1 MSNSNNRNQVKEVS
15 LAFLI
20 PMLAAIVLVPLI
32 VRIHVYDP
40 KISEYAWYTS
50 ETTKMDVFHYWK
62 NYWFSIL
69 GGVMACFA
77 VLLFFKEGKLPVK
90 KMFLPL
96 AVYAL
101 MCILST
107 IFSVSRY
114 HSIHG
119 FYEMFESIFCLLS
132 YCMLCYYAFL
142 VIRTEKS
149 LKTAAVFVLVGAALL
164 GIVGTSQY
172 FGKDIIMSEF
182 GKKLMLPESYGPDY
196 GLYPEKLSL
205 SFGIGRVYET
215 LYNPNYVGVYTA
227 MILPFLLV
235 LTVTVDHA
243 KKLIVYVPLII
254 LTMFSLVGSLS
265 RAGMIAI
272 IGSIV
277 LLLVMFYKM
286 IVKYWKQACGI
297 VLLLVIGIVGFDF
310 ARDHVISQR
319 FLSIFQSG
327 GEEEA
332 KQSLESIKLDKDH
345 YTMKYNGHELTIQ
358 AMPQEGSIVPLITD
372 EAGTQLSLS
381 VETAVTE
388 DGEEY
393 NYYLISDSG
402 YEGMVLQP
410 AYSGENLGI
419 QYIIDNFEY
428 FIYYSEEDGAY
439 VYQNGYGKK
448 SDITSSETADWK
460 IFRMFGGFSGRGY
473 IWSKSVPLLK
483 KYLFLGCGP
492 DTYTFVFPHTDYISA
507 NYNGYENQIITKPH
521 SMYLQTAIQ
530 TGMVSLIAWLVFY
543 VWYFVDSFRLYFRRE
558 YVAFSEKLGV
568 GIMIATASYMI
579 SGIANDSNPS
589 VAPIYWGLLG
599 IGIAANTIVRRT
611 RKEEEE
617 RAVRKKE
624 AIEKAKA
631 MREQKRQTA
640 DVMEK

>member
-1 MSNSNNRNQVKEVS
+1 MSNSNNRNQVKELSWV
-15 LAFLI
+15 FLV
-20 PMLAAIVLVPLI
+20 PMIAAIVFIPLI

-40 KISEYAWYTS
+40 KISEYVWYTS
-50 ETTKMDVFHYWK
+50 ETSKMDVFHYWK
-62 NYWFSIL
+62 NFWLSIL

-77 VLLFFKEGKLPVK
+77 ILLFFKEKKLAVK

-96 AVYAL
+96 AIYAL

-119 FYEMFESIFCLLS
+119 FYEMFESVFCLLS

-142 VIRTEKS
+142 VIRTEKQ
-149 LKTAAVFVLVGAALL
+149 LKTAAIWVLIGVAIL
-164 GIVGTSQY
+164 GIIGTSQY
-172 FGKDIIMSEF
+172 FGRDLVMSGF

-196 GLYPEKLSL
+196 GLYPDDLTL

-235 LTVTVDHA
+235 LTVTVDHV
-243 KKLIVYVPLII
+243 KKLLIYIPLII

-272 IGSIV
+272 LGSIV
-277 LLLVMFYKM
+277 LLLVMFHTM
-286 IVKYWKQACGI
+286 IVKYWKQSCVIAVI
-297 VLLLVIGIVGFDF
+297 VVIGIIGFDF
-310 ARDHVISQR
+310 AKDHVISQR
-319 FLSIFQSG
+319 FMSIFNSQTA
-327 GEEEA
+327 EES
-332 KQSLESIKLDKDH
+332 KPLLENINLEKDH
-345 YTMKYNGHELTIQ
+345 YTMKYNDHELTIQ
-358 AMPQEGSIVPLITD
+358 AMPQDGSVVPVITD
-372 EAGTQLSLS
+372 ETGTQLSLS
-381 VETAVTE
+381 VESTVTE
-388 DGEEY
+388 DGQEY
-393 NYYLISDSG
+393 NYYIIADPG
-402 YEGMVLQP
+402 YEGMMIQP

-419 QYIIDNFEY
+419 QYIIDGFQY

-439 VYQNGYGKK
+439 VFQNNYGKK

-460 IFRMFGGFSGRGY
+460 IFKMFGGFSGRGY

-492 DTYTFVFPHTDYISA
+492 DTYTFVFPHTDYIDA
-507 NYNGYENQIITKPH
+507 NYNGYGNQIITKPH

-543 VWYFVDSFRLYFRRE
+543 VWYFLDSFRLYFRRE
-558 YVAFSEKLGV
+558 YVTFSEKLGV

-589 VAPIYWGLLG
+589 VAPIYWGMLG
-599 IGIAANTIVRRT
+599 IGIAANVIVKRT
-611 RKEEEE
+611 RTEEAEKARRKED
-617 RAVRKKE
+617 
-624 AIEKAKA
+624 AIAKAKA
-631 MREQKRQTA
+631 MREM
-640 DVMEK
+640 DN